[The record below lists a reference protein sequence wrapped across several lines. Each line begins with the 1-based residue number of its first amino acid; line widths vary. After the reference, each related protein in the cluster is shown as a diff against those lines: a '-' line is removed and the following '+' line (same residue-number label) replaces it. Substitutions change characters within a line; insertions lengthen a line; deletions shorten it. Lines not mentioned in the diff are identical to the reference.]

1 MIQCL
6 LFPNIYFACSFQA
19 FLSRCFLV
27 LHAWQKPAK
36 NLVQQ
41 LKLVWIFQ
49 NFLSFEGFHSV
60 LSWCGFYWCRIH
72 GKNTQSFYL
81 LLLQSSRASSAEDFL
96 GLIIFIT
103 LHKHP
108 ATQQTFD
115 IADGTE
121 CSGFGYNLCDW
132 SEAKL
137 IVMSTFRV
145 PPIT

>member
-1 MIQCL
+1 MMRIL
-6 LFPNIYFACSFQA
+6 LVP
-19 FLSRCFLV
+19 
-27 LHAWQKPAK
+27 HTWQKHA
-36 NLVQQ
+36 
-41 LKLVWIFQ
+41 IF
-49 NFLSFEGFHSV
+49 LPTIATV
-60 LSWCGFYWCRIH
+60 
-72 GKNTQSFYL
+72 
-81 LLLQSSRASSAEDFL
+81 AENFL
-96 GLIIFIT
+96 GLIIFKT
-103 LHKHP
+103 SHKHP